1 MISWSD
7 VSRIRP
13 ESRFAYLIIPL
24 GYDSWP
30 MSRKLEQNSR
40 SQISAESLG
49 EVVTQVMDKGYQMNF
64 DVTMEL
70 ATKRLRVGTLR
81 VYGRI
86 ESGSQKKK

>member
-1 MISWSD
+1 
-7 VSRIRP
+7 
-13 ESRFAYLIIPL
+13 
-24 GYDSWP
+24 
-30 MSRKLEQNSR
+30 MSRKLEQPSR

-49 EVVTQVMDKGYQMNF
+49 EVVTQVMDKGYNLNF

>member
-1 MISWSD
+1 L
-7 VSRIRP
+7 IRDKGRT
-13 ESRFAYLIIPL
+13 SYNLTSSNCYL
-24 GYDSWP
+24 